1 MTSFFFLLD
10 LQVELVGHS
19 VATGRPQQSE
29 DFLLDTHRAVAVEL
43 ETSSPNLNGLTAT
56 PDVTAFRHRTQSNDV
71 SAEFQQLHG
80 PAVVPRKID
89 VLAEKE
95 QFEIMLAIGAAFA
108 VFLLVLL
115 ALVYASC
122 RHGDVL
128 SYPRVNMD
136 IFSLKPGK
144 KSDVDSSRFPRG
156 KFHSILFW

>member
-1 MTSFFFLLD
+1 M
-10 LQVELVGHS
+10 ELVGHS

-80 PAVVPRKID
+80 PAVIPHKID
-89 VLAEKE
+89 MLAEKK
-95 QFEIMLAIGAAFA
+95 QLEIFFAVGAAFA
-108 VFLLVLL
+108 VFLLVLVV
-115 ALVYASC
+115 LVYASC
-122 RHGDVL
+122 RHSDVL
-128 SYPRVNMD
+128 SYPKANMD

-144 KSDVDSSRFPRG
+144 KSDVDCSRFPRG
-156 KFHSILFW
+156 KFHSISYLFW